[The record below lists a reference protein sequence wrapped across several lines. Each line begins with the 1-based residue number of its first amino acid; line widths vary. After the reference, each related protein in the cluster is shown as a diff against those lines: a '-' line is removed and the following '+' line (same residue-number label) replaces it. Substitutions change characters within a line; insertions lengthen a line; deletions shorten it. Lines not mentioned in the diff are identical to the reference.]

1 VIPASVHNRETRVM
15 KILSSGCGEHALL
28 SHRPQKLTF
37 FIIFAVALKVTL
49 AVGHNQRL
57 AEAFRGSY
65 DNLQGIAFT
74 DPNATLAA
82 ECRAWL
88 DPAPSGTKAC
98 PTDFAVFS
106 AVGTV

>member
-1 VIPASVHNRETRVM
+1 MWRTCTAITSATEVH
-15 KILSSGCGEHALL
+15 
-28 SHRPQKLTF
+28 
-37 FIIFAVALKVTL
+37 IFHNLRDALKVTL

-65 DNLQGIAFT
+65 DNVQDIAFT
-74 DPNATLAA
+74 DPNTTLAA
-82 ECRAWL
+82 ECRTWL

-106 AVGTV
+106 TVGTV